1 MPLIREIVCQAL
13 SSGFLTCEAE
23 NQLRYLLQH
32 TKYEQEDLQAFMLLQ
47 RAAMAG
53 RVVQESRLPRLPE
66 DGANHVYEYSC
77 IVPLELCG
85 AMQM

>member
-23 NQLRYLLQH
+23 NQLRHLLQH

-66 DGANHVYEYSC
+66 DSSKRFNEYSC

-85 AMQM
+85 AIRM